1 MEKELTRQEEI
12 YRAAARLFFTQGYHG
27 TSMRDLAAS
36 VGVEQAALY
45 YYYRS
50 KGEILYA
57 IMKKSVLDL
66 IESADF
72 ALKNDASPIDKLR
85 KFLNNH
91 MVFFLNRREE
101 AGLGFELR
109 NLEREQ
115 QDELRK
121 LQRDYIERFRLILN
135 QGVEEGVFRPCD
147 TNIVTMIL
155 VATTNSVAAWYHPE
169 GPRGPDEIAA
179 IFTDIAIRGVSQ
191 AVDVNVAM

>member
-12 YRAAARLFFTQGYHG
+12 YRAAARLFFTKGYHG

-57 IMKKSVLDL
+57 IMKKAVLDL
-66 IESADF
+66 IETSDS
-72 ALKNDASPIDKLR
+72 ALKNEVTLMDKMR
-85 KFLNNH
+85 RFLNNH
-91 MVFFLNRREE
+91 MIFFLERRDE

-115 QDELRK
+115 QDELRQ
-121 LQRDYIERFRLILN
+121 LQRAYIERFRLILD
-135 QGVEEGVFRPCD
+135 QGVQEGVFRPCD
-147 TNIVTMIL
+147 THIVTMIL

-169 GPRGPDEIAA
+169 GQRGPDEIAD

-191 AVDVNVAM
+191 AADVNVAM